1 MGVLAHS
8 KFVPVQIC
16 RYEKGMMIKM
26 AKIVILGAG
35 HVGSM
40 CALNLA
46 QLGICEEI
54 VLIDVVEGKADA
66 QAKDVADATVFM
78 NRMPIVREGNYRD
91 CDDADI
97 IVNAVGVSRKPGQTR
112 LDLLDVTIDIM
123 EEVVEKLNKTAFHGF
138 FISISNPCDIVVN
151 YVREHMNMPK
161 NRIFGTGTMLDT
173 ARLRLTLHQLT
184 GIAANSIECFAMG
197 EHGDSSMVAMS
208 QISFMGKP
216 LYELQVEK
224 PEIFGKVTQDI
235 LLERTH
241 QLGMEIVIGKG
252 STEFGIGA
260 ALAQLCKTVLY
271 DEKRI
276 FPVSAYLDGE
286 YGQSGLMAGVPAI
299 IGRKGVEEIIELKL
313 NQEEEKAFAH
323 SCDIIRT
330 YITKANAR

>member
-1 MGVLAHS
+1 MS
-8 KFVPVQIC
+8 
-16 RYEKGMMIKM
+16 
-26 AKIVILGAG
+26 KIVILGAG

-46 QLGICEEI
+46 RIGICSEI
-54 VLIDVVEGKADA
+54 VLIDIVDGKADA

-78 NRMPIVREGNYRD
+78 DRMPFVRAGDFTD

-123 EEVVEKLNKTAFHGF
+123 KDVVKKLNKTAFDGY
-138 FISISNPCDIVVN
+138 FISISNPCDVVVN
-151 YVREHMNMPK
+151 YAREHLKLPTNK
-161 NRIFGTGTMLDT
+161 IFGTGTLLDT
-173 ARLRLTLHQLT
+173 ARLRLTLHNLT
-184 GIAANSIECFAMG
+184 GVAANSIECFAMG

-208 QISFMGKP
+208 QICFMGKP
-216 LYELQVEK
+216 LSELQQEK
-224 PEIFGKVTQDI
+224 PEIFGKITEDI

-260 ALAQLCKTVLY
+260 ATAQLCKAVLY

-276 FPVSAYLDGE
+276 FPVSTLLQGE
-286 YGQSGLMAGVPAI
+286 YGQNDVMAGVPAI
-299 IGRKGVEEIIELKL
+299 IGRGGVEQVIELKL
-313 NQEEEKAFAH
+313 NDKEQDSFNK
-323 SCDIIRT
+323 SCDILRT
-330 YITKANAR
+330 YIEKANTR